1 MATTPPSASR
11 PIIIRASCLDRSP
24 TTTSLPA
31 PNACT
36 HHLSCRPSP
45 VPLFRATDGDEGIVR
60 PPRRKGPRAPAA
72 MSHHLGRVVFTWAR
86 KESSAAAEPGSSSRP
101 AKSRRQQEGTNNN
114 NGGGARRWGRLD
126 IVQAVRKYVSM
137 VEQLIFASY
146 SGGSGG
152 SSRDVDGR
160 RRRPHTFTYARGGG
174 AASSKRHKGRLS
186 SAPASLRGSPASSG
200 HLAVGESVVMTKAST
215 SSEVSTMEELH
226 SAIQAAIAHCKSSA
240 AAAAAAAGDGDSR
253 Q

>member
-1 MATTPPSASR
+1 
-11 PIIIRASCLDRSP
+11 
-24 TTTSLPA
+24 
-31 PNACT
+31 
-36 HHLSCRPSP
+36 
-45 VPLFRATDGDEGIVR
+45 
-60 PPRRKGPRAPAA
+60 
-72 MSHHLGRVVFTWAR
+72 MSHHLGRVVSDLSHSNSRGATRHGGLRHQSTATTSNSNGGNKATQKLALLFSGVFTWAR

-101 AKSRRQQEGTNNN
+101 AKNRRQQEGTNNN

-126 IVQAVRKYVSM
+126 IVLAVRKYVSM

-160 RRRPHTFTYARGGG
+160 RRRPHTFTYARGGS

-186 SAPASLRGSPASSG
+186 SAPASLRGSPANSG
-200 HLAVGESVVMTKAST
+200 HLVVGESVMTKKAST

-240 AAAAAAAGDGDSR
+240 AAAGGGDGDAR